1 MNDVM
6 KEAFR
11 KAGLEGKQ
19 PSDKSRAKETPPG
32 NRSGYAGP
40 PPASRSGSTR
50 TAATGFILRDDYTR
64 QAEQVIQ
71 QLRVLWEAGIRFY
84 HQQNPEYPGAGQ

>member
-32 NRSGYAGP
+32 NRSGMQAAAGVP
-40 PPASRSGSTR
+40 
-50 TAATGFILRDDYTR
+50 LRLYPDRGY
-64 QAEQVIQ
+64 
-71 QLRVLWEAGIRFY
+71 GIY
-84 HQQNPEYPGAGQ
+84 IEG